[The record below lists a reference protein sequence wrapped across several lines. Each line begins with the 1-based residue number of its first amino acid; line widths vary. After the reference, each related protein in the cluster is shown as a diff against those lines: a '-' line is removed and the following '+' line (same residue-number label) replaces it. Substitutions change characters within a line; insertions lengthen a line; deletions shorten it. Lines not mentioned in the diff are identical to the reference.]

1 MSRSSFPLGE
11 CLMCNRTSTLR
22 RALCNPA
29 LWLIGAALLLTA
41 QLAAAQTT
49 YAVGAGQSSQ
59 VCGTVDLTTGHWT
72 VLNSYLNYVVGLG
85 QFGGNLY
92 GAIGNGFYELN
103 PANCA
108 FNFVGQGSEN
118 FEYGGFGSTTGT
130 NAALYGIDD
139 GDLYSVRANNGST
152 MTIGPT
158 NLITTSMS
166 ANCPVLYVTAT
177 ESNGNSALYSLNTNT
192 GAASEI

>member
-1 MSRSSFPLGE
+1 
-11 CLMCNRTSTLR
+11 MCNRTSTLR

-92 GAIGNGFYELN
+92 GAIGNGLYEVN

-108 FNFVGQGSEN
+108 FNFVGQGSELAGETWVN
-118 FEYGGFGSTTGT
+118 GETRRLSFGVAAFGLAKSRPGGS
-130 NAALYGIDD
+130 
-139 GDLYSVRANNGST
+139 
-152 MTIGPT
+152 
-158 NLITTSMS
+158 
-166 ANCPVLYVTAT
+166 CPSSY
-177 ESNGNSALYSLNTNT
+177 
-192 GAASEI
+192 